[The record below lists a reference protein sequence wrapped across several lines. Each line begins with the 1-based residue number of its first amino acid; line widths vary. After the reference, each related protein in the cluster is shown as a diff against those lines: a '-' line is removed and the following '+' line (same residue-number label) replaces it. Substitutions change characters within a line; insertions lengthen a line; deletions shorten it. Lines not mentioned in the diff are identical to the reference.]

1 MIAPDMFEGDM
12 VQVFSK
18 KTGLWIGT
26 VRPGEE
32 DSIQELAGPTEIKKE
47 HNKDQLSI
55 F

>member
-1 MIAPDMFEGDM
+1 MIAPDMFAADM
-12 VQVFSK
+12 IQVFSK

-32 DSIQELAGPTEIKKE
+32 DSIQEFTGAAEIKKE